1 MKVILILSLLLLV
14 IPVFSA
20 HAVNIHYGAA
30 APQFDLRSTDGENIS
45 FSDYKEKVVVLLYW
59 KTAQKY
65 SIDAL
70 EDCGVFSNTYKARG
84 VRFIG
89 LVADTEDVQ
98 KVRKIMKDEGIDFP
112 VLIDTDRQVYGTYGV
127 RVYPTTI
134 IIDRKGKYFRSIPGH
149 AVTYNTK
156 LEAYLRNMLGEI
168 QEMELAEI
176 VSSQRKVKDESKLE
190 SKAVRKYNLALK
202 FAESGMIDQAITAA
216 KNSIEIK
223 PDVPR
228 THILL
233 GLLYLEIED
242 VEKSLEELHRALEL
256 DPESY
261 EAKTGQGRAYIL
273 KGELDRA
280 VEILTEVTS
289 LNPNPEATYYEL
301 GRAYEL
307 KGEERKA
314 MEMYKKAADK
324 VIKNNYFNQE

>member
-1 MKVILILSLLLLV
+1 MKLILLLSLLLMLS
-14 IPVFSA
+14 PVFPA

-30 APQFDLRSTDGENIS
+30 APQFDLQSTGGENVS
-45 FSDYKEKVVVLLYW
+45 LSDYKEKIVVLLYW
-59 KTAQKY
+59 KSAQKY

-70 EDCGVFSNTYKARG
+70 EDCRVFFNTYKTRG
-84 VRFIG
+84 VQFIG
-89 LVADTEDVQ
+89 LIADTEDVQ
-98 KVRKIMKDEGIDFP
+98 KVRKIMKDGGIDFP
-112 VLIDTDRQVYGTYGV
+112 VLIDTGRQVYGTYGV

-176 VSSQRKVKDESKLE
+176 VSLQRKGKEKSKLE
-190 SKAVRKYNLALK
+190 RKAVRKYNLALK
-202 FAESGMIDQAITAA
+202 FAGSGMIDQAITSA

-223 PDVPR
+223 PDMPR
-228 THILL
+228 THVLL
-233 GLLYLEIED
+233 GSLYLEIED
-242 VEKSLEELHRALEL
+242 VEKSLEEFQRALEL

-273 KGELDRA
+273 QGELDRA
-280 VEILTEVTS
+280 VKILTEAAA
-289 LNPNPEATYYEL
+289 LNPHPETVYYQL

-324 VIKNNYFNQE
+324 VTKNNYFNQE